1 MEDFNLRDIEKNAIL
16 RCLEHHNGNR
26 NKACESLG
34 ISIRCLRNKLIRWG
48 MPDYL
53 KFQYKMSSERKG
65 YLKNRSKR
73 ISNQNKEHD
82 E

>member
-16 RCLEHHNGNR
+16 RCLEHHDGHR

-48 MPDYL
+48 MADYL
-53 KFQYKMSSERKG
+53 KFQYKMSPVRKR
-65 YLKNRSKR
+65 YLRERSKR